1 MKENYVAPEA
11 KVIVLLEEDIVTLS
25 SEDIYDN
32 GENDQVWGWEGGHY
46 ENQNKKMVIDG
57 FDCSFCGS
65 LFRTS
70 LFETED

>member
-32 GENDQVWGWEGGHY
+32 GENDQVWG
-46 ENQNKKMVIDG
+46 
-57 FDCSFCGS
+57 
-65 LFRTS
+65 
-70 LFETED
+70 